1 MSVKL
6 TKSRTDDLIDT
17 LDALICDEAML
28 TREQRE
34 NMVLC
39 VATLGALGERFSQL
53 NTKNQKVQTEK
64 ADKKEKKPR
73 EPDPV
78 FTRNGKPWTDK
89 DIDLIHSIIDD
100 IQYHIIWLSEKQS
113 RTPYAIALKIVSE
126 GRCDTEWAKTFQ
138 PLAKEIREQHVSG
151 LMEAKLQ
158 NATFT
163 LRLIPATVADPSWV
177 PKAKRELWLCRYCF
191 ADRGVPS
198 ARGV

>member
-17 LDALICDEAML
+17 LNALICDEAML

-39 VATLGALGERFSQL
+39 VATLSALGERFSQL
-53 NTKNQKVQTEK
+53 NTKNQKVKTEK

-78 FTRNGKPWTDK
+78 FTRNGKPWTDE

-100 IQYHIIWLSEKQS
+100 IPDDDIQYHIVWLSEKQS

-126 GRCDTEWAKTFQ
+126 GRCDAEWAKTFQ
-138 PLAKEIREQHVSG
+138 PLAKEIREQHVSS
-151 LMEAKLQ
+151 M
-158 NATFT
+158 
-163 LRLIPATVADPSWV
+163 
-177 PKAKRELWLCRYCF
+177 KA
-191 ADRGVPS
+191 AGS
-198 ARGV
+198 